1 MEIILRMLTILSIL
15 GPQSQNRDSF
25 TILVCGKWTIPP
37 HILPLYHLLQRMH
50 DPYPAL
56 EVMEEGP
63 SNFRLAKMFKSMRKH
78 LVRIV
83 MRFVKAY
90 PPKFALLDENYGFV
104 DTKFNEHLQK
114 NLNIEDSVNIK
125 TWPAFF
131 HRVQWGNMAKMGKGN
146 FCELL
151 RGAIWQDMWE
161 ARASHESCG
170 ESPGSYFQT
179 QRIPELLSGHCSS
192 NPTLWKKR

>member
-25 TILVCGKWTIPP
+25 TIL
-37 HILPLYHLLQRMH
+37 RMH

-63 SNFRLAKMFKSMRKH
+63 SNFRLAKMFKSMRKAPH
-78 LVRIV
+78 
-83 MRFVKAY
+83 
-90 PPKFALLDENYGFV
+90 
-104 DTKFNEHLQK
+104 TKFNEHLQK

-179 QRIPELLSGHCSS
+179 QRIPGAPLGALLLKPHSMEEKDS
-192 NPTLWKKR
+192 